1 MDFSIHAVAFP
12 MQLTGRRRNPPGKA
26 GDHLCHFCPGRE
38 HKEVGV
44 GSAGANIRTGA
55 SRATIFLILSLE

>member
-1 MDFSIHAVAFP
+1 